1 MMEVKQNDPMT
12 DAQIY
17 RVAHQALSRYPALCQ
32 GELSLI
38 CRSENATFL
47 LKTADSRYALRLH
60 RADYHQKADILS
72 ELLWLD
78 ALRESGI
85 EVPEA
90 VKDGEGE
97 TVQTVVTEEGSVRHV
112 VIFNWMDGEMPT
124 TNVDPVAFQ
133 ALGEV
138 TARLHQHSRQW
149 QRPATF
155 QRIIWD
161 HQTMVGASGHWGRWQ
176 DAPRL
181 NRDDHGLITGAIENI
196 DRKLAVY
203 GQSADRYGLIHAD
216 LRLTNLLHHQGQTR
230 IIDFDD
236 CGFGWYMHDLAAAV
250 SFFEH
255 HPRAT
260 EWIENWL
267 TGYEKIAHVSDDD
280 LAVLPDLLM
289 QRRLQLSAWMGSHAG
304 TEMAQSLEA
313 QWSADTV
320 RLCRRYLETDRW
332 PVGV

>member
-1 MMEVKQNDPMT
+1 MMEVTQNDSLT
-12 DAQIY
+12 DEQLTRIASE
-17 RVAHQALSRYPALCQ
+17 ALLRYPQLND

-47 LKTADSRYALRLH
+47 LKTAGRRYALRLH
-60 RADYHQKADILS
+60 RENYHQKEDIAS

-90 VKDGEGE
+90 VSDAQGEQ
-97 TVQTVVTEEGSVRHV
+97 VQTLQTEDGDIRHV
-112 VIFNWMDGEMPT
+112 VIFHWMEGEMPT
-124 TNVDPVAFQ
+124 TNVDPIAFR
-133 ALGEV
+133 ALGDV

-149 QRPATF
+149 QRPASF
-155 QRIIWD
+155 RRIIWD
-161 HQTMVGASGHWGRWQ
+161 HQTMVGDNGHWGRWQ

-181 NRDDHGLITGAIENI
+181 DNRDHPVISQA
-196 DRKLAVY
+196 LAKMRQRLAEY
-203 GQSADRYGLIHAD
+203 GQQPARYGLIHAD

-236 CGFGWYMHDLAAAV
+236 CGFGWYMHDLAAAI

-255 HPRAT
+255 HPRAA
-260 EWIENWL
+260 EWIDNWL
-267 TGYEKIAHVSDDD
+267 TGYEKNAHVGDDD
-280 LAVLPDLLM
+280 LAILPDLLM
-289 QRRLQLSAWMGSHAG
+289 QRRLQLSAWMGSHAN
-304 TEMAQSLEA
+304 TDMARGLEQ

-320 RLCRRYLETDRW
+320 RLCHRYLETDRW
-332 PVGV
+332 PVGQ

>member
-1 MMEVKQNDPMT
+1 MMEVTQNDSLT
-12 DAQIY
+12 DEQLTRIASE
-17 RVAHQALSRYPALCQ
+17 ALLRYPQLND

-47 LKTADSRYALRLH
+47 LKTAGRRYALRLH
-60 RADYHQKADILS
+60 RANYHQKEDIAS

-90 VKDGEGE
+90 VSDAQGEQ
-97 TVQTVVTEEGSVRHV
+97 VQTLQTEDGDIRHV
-112 VIFNWMDGEMPT
+112 VIFHWMEGEMPT
-124 TNVDPVAFQ
+124 TNVDPIAFR
-133 ALGEV
+133 ALGDV

-149 QRPATF
+149 QRPASF
-155 QRIIWD
+155 RRIIWD
-161 HQTMVGASGHWGRWQ
+161 HQTMVGDNGHWGRWQ

-181 NRDDHGLITGAIENI
+181 DNRDHPVISQA
-196 DRKLAVY
+196 LAKMRQRLAEY
-203 GQSADRYGLIHAD
+203 GQQPARYGLIHAD

-236 CGFGWYMHDLAAAV
+236 CGFGWYMHDLAAAI

-255 HPRAT
+255 HPRAA
-260 EWIENWL
+260 EWIDNWL
-267 TGYEKIAHVSDDD
+267 TGYEKNAHVGDDD
-280 LAVLPDLLM
+280 LAILPDLLM
-289 QRRLQLSAWMGSHAG
+289 QRRLQLSAWMGSHAN
-304 TEMAQSLEA
+304 TDMARGLEQ

-320 RLCRRYLETDRW
+320 RLCHRYLETDRW
-332 PVGV
+332 PVGQ